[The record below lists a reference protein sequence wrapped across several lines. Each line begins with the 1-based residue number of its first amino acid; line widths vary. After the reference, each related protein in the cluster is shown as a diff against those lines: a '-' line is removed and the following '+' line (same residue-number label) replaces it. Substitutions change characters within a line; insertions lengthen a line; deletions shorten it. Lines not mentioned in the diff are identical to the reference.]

1 MNRVPLAA
9 LEVGKQV
16 TAHLKWVFMAEERV
30 ETGLI
35 QSLQDVGPAR
45 IVRVNGVD
53 FFATGAPDSPAW
65 FTDYDPPALQVVP
78 RARAQTPPP
87 RPRLPKVDTTP
98 QRARSTGA
106 RRKTNRRTRKGTRR
120 NGAHK

>member
-16 TAHLKWVFMAEERV
+16 TGHLKWPFMADERV

-35 QSLQDVGPAR
+35 QSIQDVGPAR

-65 FTDYDPPALQVVP
+65 FTDYDPPALPVVP

-87 RPRLPKVDTTP
+87 RKPV
-98 QRARSTGA
+98 RARETPGRKLNQGA
-106 RRKTNRRTRKGTRR
+106 SRRRKTRRTRRR
-120 NGAHK
+120 

>member
-9 LEVGKQV
+9 LEVGRQV
-16 TAHLKWVFMAEERV
+16 TGHLKWPFMAEERL

-45 IVRVNGVD
+45 IVRVNGID
-53 FFATGAPDSPAW
+53 FFATGAPDSPGW

-98 QRARSTGA
+98 QRVRSTGA
-106 RRKTNRRTRKGTRR
+106 RRRRRRNQTRR
-120 NGAHK
+120 R